1 MLKRKF
7 PITIDLLLLTISAK
21 NITSGHFSQ
30 SRRGWERHNEGL
42 MRFDLFLWH
51 CTLSVLR
58 CREMQY
64 AKTKKYIGYNNQGRW
79 DFLPLKTYSKWN
91 FYKKQGVCLSHC
103 ALAIFTF
110 KKYLKEKEELWKLKY
125 FTMQKYN
132 LQKNPL
138 KENQNPSRY
147 ITTL

>member
-1 MLKRKF
+1 MPKHKF

-30 SRRGWERHNEGL
+30 SRRGQERHNEGL

-103 ALAIFTF
+103 GLALPFLHLKSILRKKKNYGNSNISPCKNIIF
-110 KKYLKEKEELWKLKY
+110 KKIL
-125 FTMQKYN
+125 
-132 LQKNPL
+132 
-138 KENQNPSRY
+138 
-147 ITTL
+147 

>member
-1 MLKRKF
+1 MPKHKF
-7 PITIDLLLLTISAK
+7 PIPINLLLLTISPK
-21 NITSGHFSQ
+21 TSLMVHLSQ

-42 MRFDLFLWH
+42 MRFDCLFDIVHCLHFIAEKCNMPWPKNALDSITKADGTSFLWKL
-51 CTLSVLR
+51 TLNGTST
-58 CREMQY
+58 
-64 AKTKKYIGYNNQGRW
+64 KTRGVSCHTVALPFYI
-79 DFLPLKTYSKWN
+79 
-91 FYKKQGVCLSHC
+91 
-103 ALAIFTF
+103 
-110 KKYLKEKEELWKLKY
+110 KKYLKAKEEFWKLKY